1 MFILKQAKSVTIVQ
15 IKRRR
20 CEVATLTRTG
30 KWRRYG
36 RCGMNSPSE
45 KPSIRQWRGLGRSR
59 GLRRGSLRRVSDA
72 RRPWLMGQ
80 WRLEG
85 CEGHVRS
92 ALLIGAKMPIEEGVN
107 NDIGFGSQDH
117 ALCFIPRPSPV
128 VHRTRKHNARRP
140 HHRPRSQRP
149 VASHPLIRIL
159 VRARALRVPRDS
171 QQDDNNRDLINS
183 TALLADGHWCHTI
196 HTHLYEAPDQAP
208 VEADE
213 RASLARAVPAIAKEL
228 AGTRV

>member
-1 MFILKQAKSVTIVQ
+1 MQRMPKMSHQICGASCRQVSTEVYSRMCAVRNQLRVRRETRVFILKQAKSVTIVQ

-92 ALLIGAKMPIEEGVN
+92 AFLIGAKMPGEGSSGT
-107 NDIGFGSQDH
+107 ILASEIKTTH
-117 ALCFIPRPSPV
+117 CALSR
-128 VHRTRKHNARRP
+128 VHP
-140 HHRPRSQRP
+140 Q
-149 VASHPLIRIL
+149 
-159 VRARALRVPRDS
+159 
-171 QQDDNNRDLINS
+171 
-183 TALLADGHWCHTI
+183 
-196 HTHLYEAPDQAP
+196 
-208 VEADE
+208 
-213 RASLARAVPAIAKEL
+213 
-228 AGTRV
+228 